1 MKYSQRF
8 QEFHQQLIQV
18 GEEPE
23 AFDFLI
29 RQIFDWT
36 FTDFVFFLQKEEE
49 AEMLAQLESY
59 HKRLIAHEPVQYILG
74 KTDFAGLEF
83 LVDKRVLIPRPET
96 AELVELLLAENPDEN
111 VRMVDVGTG
120 SGAIALAVAQK
131 RPTWEV
137 WASDISKEALQVAEL
152 NRDRL
157 DLQERVNLQQSDLL
171 TDLTGP
177 FDIIVSNPPYIAWE
191 DREEVGL
198 NVLHSE
204 PHTALFAE
212 EDGLALYRKL
222 ATESRTSLK
231 STGKIYLE
239 IGYKQGQAV
248 QGLFQAAFPKARV
261 RVLQDQFGQ
270 DRMVVVDGHLKE

>member
-8 QEFHQQLIQV
+8 QDLHQQLIQV

-23 AFDFLI
+23 AFDFLV
-29 RQIFDWT
+29 RQVFDWT
-36 FTDFVFFLQKEEE
+36 FTDFIFFLQKEEE

-59 HKRLIAHEPVQYILG
+59 HKRLMAHEPVQYILG
-74 KTDFAGLEF
+74 KTDFADLEF
-83 LVDKRVLIPRPET
+83 LVDERVLIPRPET
-96 AELVELLLAENPDEN
+96 AELVDLLLAENPDQN
-111 VRMVDVGTG
+111 LRIVDVGTG
-120 SGAIALAVAQK
+120 SGAIALSVAHK

-137 WASDISKEALQVAEL
+137 WASDISQAALEVADL
-152 NRDRL
+152 NRERL
-157 DLQERVNLQQSDLL
+157 GLQEQVSLLQSDLL
-171 TDLTGP
+171 GDLTGL

-212 EDGLALYRKL
+212 EDGLALYSKL
-222 ATESRTSLK
+222 AAESRASLK
-231 STGKIYLE
+231 PTGKIYLE

-270 DRMVVVDGHLKE
+270 DRMVVVDGNLKE

>member
-8 QEFHQQLIQV
+8 QSFHQQLVQI

-23 AFDFLI
+23 AFDFLV
-29 RQIFDWT
+29 RQVFNWT

-231 STGKIYLE
+231 PTGKIYLE

>member
-231 STGKIYLE
+231 PTGKIYLE

-270 DRMVVVDGHLKE
+270 ERMVVVDGHLKE